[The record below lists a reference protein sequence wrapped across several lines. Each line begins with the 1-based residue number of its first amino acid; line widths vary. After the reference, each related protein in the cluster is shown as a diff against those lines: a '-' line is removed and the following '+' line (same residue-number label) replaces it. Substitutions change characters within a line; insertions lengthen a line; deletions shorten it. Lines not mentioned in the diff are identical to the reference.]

1 VRRAVGHEFAIID
14 SIELSQVELYKK
26 APEQPGVFFRLVF
39 SLHVRMDMR
48 VALAEI
54 EKATRR
60 WLFQTLHSNQ
70 AYAWR

>member
-1 VRRAVGHEFAIID
+1 
-14 SIELSQVELYKK
+14 
-26 APEQPGVFFRLVF
+26 
-39 SLHVRMDMR
+39 VRMDMR

-70 AYAWR
+70 AYAWC

>member
-1 VRRAVGHEFAIID
+1 M
-14 SIELSQVELYKK
+14 L
-26 APEQPGVFFRLVF
+26 FFRPIFRLY
-39 SLHVRMDMR
+39 VRMDEG

-70 AYAWR
+70 A